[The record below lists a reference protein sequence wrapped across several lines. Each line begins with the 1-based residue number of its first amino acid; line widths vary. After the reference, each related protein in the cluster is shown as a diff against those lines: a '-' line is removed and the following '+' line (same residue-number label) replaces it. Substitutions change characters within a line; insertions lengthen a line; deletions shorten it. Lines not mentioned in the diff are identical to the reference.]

1 MPLLAVRVARC
12 VYYNQEKLIH
22 PYHLIVTRN
31 KVTFSRVFATLE
43 EAEVGR
49 DTFLTNL
56 GQKTSSQLLCEKTA
70 DAL

>member
-1 MPLLAVRVARC
+1 MPKVSVKVAHC

-43 EAEVGR
+43 EAVTAKERFV
-49 DTFLTNL
+49 
-56 GQKTSSQLLCEKTA
+56 QKTSSHELCEKTA